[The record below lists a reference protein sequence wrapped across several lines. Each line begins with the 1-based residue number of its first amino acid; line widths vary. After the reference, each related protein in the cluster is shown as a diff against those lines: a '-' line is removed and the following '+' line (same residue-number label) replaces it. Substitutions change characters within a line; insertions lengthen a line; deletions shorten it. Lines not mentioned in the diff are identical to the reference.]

1 MSDLPDPELLE
12 TQARLAGLGVLA
24 AGIAHELSN
33 PLGFLKS
40 NTDFVLARLKQ
51 LTANLGDD
59 GAPEVR
65 KSLQEFIDIL
75 GENVDGIRRMTA
87 ISSELRLVARSM
99 SEARPCDLEVA
110 LERALLLTHNLLKY
124 KAEVV
129 REFAHPP
136 AVLADEGRLAQ
147 VFVNLLANA
156 AQAIEDRGQVTIR
169 TRLDGR
175 FVEVAIEDTGCGI
188 APGNLE
194 RIFKPFF
201 TTKPAGVGTGLGLW
215 MVRKHVEEFG
225 GAIAA
230 ESEEGGGTTF
240 TVRFPVSQEG
250 AE

>member
-1 MSDLPDPELLE
+1 MADPLDHELLE

-51 LTANLGDD
+51 LVGNLGDD
-59 GAPEVR
+59 LAPEVR
-65 KSLQEFIDIL
+65 QSLQEFADIL

-99 SEARPCDLEVA
+99 SEARPCDVEEA
-110 LERALLLTHNLLKY
+110 LDRALVLTHNLLKY
-124 KAEVV
+124 KAEVE
-129 REFAHPP
+129 RDFSHPP

-147 VFVNLLANA
+147 VFVNLLGNA
-156 AQAIEDRGQVTIR
+156 AQAIEDRGRVTIR
-169 TRLDGR
+169 TRQQDQ
-175 FVEVAIEDTGCGI
+175 VIEVAIADTGCGI
-188 APGNLE
+188 AHGNLE

-215 MVRKHVEEFG
+215 MVRKHVEEIG
-225 GAIAA
+225 GTIDVA
-230 ESEEGGGTTF
+230 SEEGVGTTF
-240 TVRFPVSQEG
+240 TVRLPVPEG
-250 AE
+250 GPG